1 MMRNHRRPLLALV
14 LVAGLGGCVT
24 AESWE
29 ATRLLQ
35 DIDAAGAPSTLKET
49 TPAPRRSTLRYAV
62 AGRPGLAD
70 LYEPGQTP
78 GGALVLVPGFTEA
91 GKNDRRVVELARSLA
106 RARFFVLVPEV
117 PGSREL
123 RVRLEDKQT
132 IADALRF
139 LKEQRPE
146 IAQRGVGVVA
156 ISYAAGLAMLAAL
169 EMEEATR
176 PDFLVGLG
184 GYYDTAAVV
193 TFTTTGR
200 YRAPGDRSW
209 QRGQPLESAK
219 WIFLASNAAV
229 LSEAEDRRRLEALG
243 HDCFYGCA
251 PDVAA
256 LAKELGPEGRALLA
270 LITNDDPARV
280 PDLLNDLPENVATRL
295 HGLTLK
301 GRDLAPLAGRLILI
315 HGRLDPLIPYSESQ
329 ALAQAAPGTELFL
342 IDGFSH
348 ITPRGVGWAGQ
359 LQLVNA
365 IKAVLER
372 RRLPS
377 SEANGASPE

>member
-1 MMRNHRRPLLALV
+1 MTGHRHLPWLLCL
-14 LVAGLGGCVT
+14 LLGGCVST
-24 AESWE
+24 ESWE

-35 DIDAAGAPSTLKET
+35 DIDAAGGPSTLKEV
-49 TPAPRRSTLRYAV
+49 TPAPRRSTLHYAV

-70 LYEPGQTP
+70 LYEPGQTR

-91 GKNDRRVVELARSLA
+91 GKNDSRVVELARSLA
-106 RARFFVLVPEV
+106 RARFTVLVPEV

-146 IAQRGVGVVA
+146 LTRRGVGVVA
-156 ISYAAGLAMLAAL
+156 ISYAAGLAMLATL
-169 EMEEATR
+169 ELNAAAR

-184 GYYDTAAVV
+184 GYHDTTAVV
-193 TFTTTGR
+193 TFATTGR
-200 YRAPGDRSW
+200 YRAPGERKW
-209 QRGQPLESAK
+209 QRGHPLKSAK
-219 WIFLASNAAV
+219 WIFLAGNAAV
-229 LSEAEDRRRLEALG
+229 LSDAEDRRRLEALG
-243 HDCFYGCA
+243 RECFHGCD

-256 LAKELGPEGRALLA
+256 LARDLGAEGRALLA

-280 PDLLNDLPENVATRL
+280 TELLEALPESVALRL
-295 HGLTLK
+295 RGLSLK

-329 ALAQAAPGTELFL
+329 ALARAVPGTELFL

-359 LQLVNA
+359 LQLVSA
-365 IKAVLER
+365 IKALLQR
-372 RRLPS
+372 RRELP
-377 SEANGASPE
+377 

>member
-1 MMRNHRRPLLALV
+1 MKQSHHRVLLALF
-14 LVAGLGGCVT
+14 LVAGLGGCVS

-35 DIDAAGAPSTLKET
+35 DIDAAGGPSALKQT

-91 GKNDRRVVELARSLA
+91 GKNDSRVVELARSLA

-123 RVRLEDKQT
+123 RVRLEDRQT

-139 LKEQRPE
+139 LQQQRPE
-146 IAQRGVGVVA
+146 LARRGVGVVA

-169 EMEEATR
+169 ELDAATR

-193 TFTTTGR
+193 TFATTGR
-200 YRAPGDRSW
+200 HRAPGDRRW
-209 QRGQPLESAK
+209 QHGRPLQSAK
-219 WIFLASNAAV
+219 WIFLAGNAAV
-229 LSEAEDRRRLEALG
+229 LSDAEDRRRLEDLG
-243 HDCFYGCA
+243 RECFHGCE

-256 LAKELGPEGRALLA
+256 LAKDLGAEGRALLA

-280 PDLLNDLPENVATRL
+280 PQLLKALPDSVSTRL
-295 HGLTLK
+295 RGLTLK

-315 HGRLDPLIPYSESQ
+315 HGRLDPLIPFSESQ
-329 ALAQAAPGTELFL
+329 ALAQAVPGTELFV

-365 IKAVLER
+365 IRAVLQR
-372 RRLPS
+372 RRILP
-377 SEANGASPE
+377 